1 MPHVEQVLL
10 TLREH
15 PVLPPNFWWVRDAHL
30 FRFLCCVFCFVCL
43 RPVFYVPNVNS
54 FTRLSIVLLPLRYS
68 LTFIW
73 TKRCFEGII
82 AFTYFVYFIVVM
94 SCRSLCFQYGGSVI
108 VTACMM
114 QILRRMLVNQIR
126 QYKQIALE
134 CLISGNGKSS
144 IDEI

>member
-1 MPHVEQVLL
+1 
-10 TLREH
+10 
-15 PVLPPNFWWVRDAHL
+15 
-30 FRFLCCVFCFVCL
+30 
-43 RPVFYVPNVNS
+43 
-54 FTRLSIVLLPLRYS
+54 
-68 LTFIW
+68 
-73 TKRCFEGII
+73 
-82 AFTYFVYFIVVM
+82 M